1 MKTFELRLH
10 DQPFASI
17 KSGTKTIE
25 IFNCLNGN
33 IHLIKGNHD
42 GKLLKNRELR
52 NRFIEIVDYKAPR
65 THLFL
70 QSILR
75 VYLLLQFHPL

>member
-25 IFNCLNGN
+25 MRLFDEKRSQYSVGDILIFKKRSNENET
-33 IHLIKGNHD
+33 
-42 GKLLKNRELR
+42 LKT
-52 NRFIEIVDYKAPR
+52 EIVALHK
-65 THLFL
+65 FN
-70 QSILR
+70 S
-75 VYLLLQFHPL
+75 FEE